1 MATKRNVVKMNH
13 VNNYNVGFVIF
24 FIIIIYVLF
33 NIFSY
38 FTQTH
43 ISEYEVQKG
52 TIATNYVYKGLILRD
67 ENIVY
72 ANQSGNINYYIK
84 NASKASVRDVICS
97 VDTDGSIFK
106 QIQNTAG
113 SGSGLSDDGLNDI
126 SVKLS
131 EFMSTYDS
139 TYFGQVYS
147 LHQDLNSE
155 LLQNLNQSSYNSIID
170 QVDLAVSNNTFFPIK
185 PEVPA
190 LISYQIDG
198 YESLNI
204 DNFTADDLIAN
215 YSKTNLDTNTSVKTG
230 DPLFKTISSEDW
242 NIVIGISNDMA
253 ERLNEDDVIKIRFC
267 KDNYTTTA
275 SCSMMKKKGSY
286 FLNLNLSSAM
296 MRYVN
301 DRFVDIELVLNEQN
315 GLKIPNSSI
324 VKKEFYT
331 IPKEY
336 FLQGGDS
343 SDYGVMVEQIDKK
356 KKKTNVVFVQ
366 PTIYFE
372 NDKYYYVDS
381 EFLTAGDYI
390 QKPGSV
396 EKYVVGTDVDS
407 LEGVYNINKGYAV
420 FKQINVISQNDE
432 YSIVETKTAYGI
444 ALYDH
449 IALDGSKVKENQLVT
464 KK

>member
-72 ANQSGNINYYIK
+72 ADQSGNINYYIK

-113 SGSGLSDDGLNDI
+113 SASGLSDDGLNDI

-155 LLQNLNQSSYNSIID
+155 LLQNLNQGSYNSIID

-198 YESLNI
+198 YESLDI

-215 YSKTNLDTNTSVKTG
+215 YSKTNLDTNTSVKAG

-242 NIVIGISNDMA
+242 NIVIGISDDMA

-356 KKKTNVVFVQ
+356 KTNVVFVQ
-366 PTIYFE
+366 PAIYFE

>member
-198 YESLNI
+198 YESLDI